1 MGNEA
6 GRLFGVEA
14 ISFRV
19 PSGTAPGFRDRANGG
34 LSRVGN
40 GGFSWSSDT
49 TGIGGMYLTFDVTT
63 LVPSHVDI
71 HGYGFQLRCLSE

>member
-1 MGNEA
+1 M
-6 GRLFGVEA
+6 
-14 ISFRV
+14 
-19 PSGTAPGFRDRANGG
+19 PSGTAPGFRDRTNGG

-49 TGIGGMYLTFDVTT
+49 KGIGGMYLTFDVTT